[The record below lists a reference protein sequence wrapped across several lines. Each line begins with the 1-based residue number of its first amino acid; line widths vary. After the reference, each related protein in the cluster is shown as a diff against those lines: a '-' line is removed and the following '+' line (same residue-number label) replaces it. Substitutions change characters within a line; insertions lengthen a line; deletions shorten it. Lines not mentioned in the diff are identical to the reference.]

1 MQRVA
6 RTAILAQPFE
16 HGAAAQEARRGA
28 AFHVHDLA
36 AEHALAAGFL
46 QHRVDHVVVLAPRAQ
61 HYLAQPDGLADGVEN
76 AVFLTSAPLRGLA
89 GGGGGTHLD
98 HHLAAQALDP
108 GGRRGARDDDLVV
121 ADVGHG
127 QRIHG
132 QAAHGEAGHLGLGI
146 GAAHAVGVHHRQ
158 AHQRGHHEGLQAVAA
173 ADFQRHDGAEALA
186 AVFLHH
192 AHRLDRE
199 MRIGQPFLADQRRA
213 HAETTATRSSSFRYM
228 GSSSEAR

>member
-1 MQRVA
+1 M
-6 RTAILAQPFE
+6 PCS
-16 HGAAAQEARRGA
+16 
-28 AFHVHDLA
+28 
-36 AEHALAAGFL
+36 
-46 QHRVDHVVVLAPRAQ
+46 
-61 HYLAQPDGLADGVEN
+61 
-76 AVFLTSAPLRGLA
+76 LTSARRAGLA

-213 HAETTATRSSSFRYM
+213 HARDHRHAVVLVQVHGVQQRGAIALLVKLAHVEQFLVRITAAAGAQYPGAHGQGFHLFGGHDARSGLRACGY
-228 GSSSEAR
+228 R

>member
-1 MQRVA
+1 M
-6 RTAILAQPFE
+6 PCS
-16 HGAAAQEARRGA
+16 
-28 AFHVHDLA
+28 
-36 AEHALAAGFL
+36 
-46 QHRVDHVVVLAPRAQ
+46 
-61 HYLAQPDGLADGVEN
+61 
-76 AVFLTSAPLRGLA
+76 LTSAPLVLQV
-89 GGGGGTHLD
+89 
-98 HHLAAQALDP
+98 AAVEPISTTTLRL
-108 GGRRGARDDDLVV
+108 RRSTQVADAARDDDLVV
-121 ADVGHG
+121 TDVGHG

-213 HAETTATRSSSFRYM
+213 MPDTTATRSSSFRYM